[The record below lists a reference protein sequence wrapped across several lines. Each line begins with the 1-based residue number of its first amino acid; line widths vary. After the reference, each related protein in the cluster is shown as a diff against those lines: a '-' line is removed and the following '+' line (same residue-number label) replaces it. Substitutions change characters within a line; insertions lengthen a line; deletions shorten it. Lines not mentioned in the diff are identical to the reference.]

1 MPPASSSSGSSVERR
16 PFASMQQTVDV
27 TVATSG
33 ALSKSRFDG
42 DDETRY
48 FSVVYCKS
56 SARKHKKY
64 EDDAVLVVR
73 AKTRLAI
80 LKDSTGK
87 KEIARGSGLQ
97 MSKLEELASGGQI
110 SFGGKDV
117 EVMEELSRANF
128 ENAAAEAADNASAG
142 AGHDGEGAD
151 AADPGVCSP
160 SLSTLKNKV
169 ISKTVFKPFSAPAR
183 FGVTPMMNSSARG
196 DLNPRPMFNVNRP
209 DALVLP
215 RPPFHTHTT
224 RSGAPDAS
232 SSSVSVMTD
241 VVVDPHLSRHLRP
254 HQAAGLVF
262 LYRCVMGFNEGGNKG
277 VILADEMGLGK
288 TLQTIALIW
297 TLLKQGPWGGKP
309 IAKRTL
315 ILAPSSLVKNWQAE
329 FSKWLGSER
338 ISVFAVDQSNRVTE
352 YLSRQ
357 NTPVLIMSYEMFV
370 RSYEHVTRLKFD
382 LLVCDEGHRLKNEK
396 VKASTLLGEMDTEMR
411 VVLTGTPL
419 QNDLKEFYAI
429 ACVVNPNV
437 LGSPASFAR
446 KYEDPIVRSKQPE
459 ASEGDIEDGRIRAE
473 ELNELTS
480 TFILRR
486 TQDVISKFLP
496 PKTEMIL
503 FCRPTQLQSYIYEQ
517 TLNGFG
523 SVFSLDKTCVLER

>member
-1 MPPASSSSGSSVERR
+1 MPPASSSSSSCADRR
-16 PFASMQQTVDV
+16 PFASVQQTVTATV
-27 TVATSG
+27 TT
-33 ALSKSRFDG
+33 LSKSRFDG

-48 FSVVYCKS
+48 FSAVYCKS

-64 EDDAVLVVR
+64 EDDAMLIVR
-73 AKTRLAI
+73 ANSRLAI

-87 KEIARGSGLQ
+87 REIARGSGLQ

-117 EVMEELSRANF
+117 EVMEELTRAKF
-128 ENAAAEAADNASAG
+128 ENATEEAAAAVDNASTTVG
-142 AGHDGEGAD
+142 RDGEGVD
-151 AADPGVCSP
+151 AAEPA
-160 SLSTLKNKV
+160 LSSIKDQV

-183 FGVTPMMNSSARG
+183 FGVTPKINSSVRG
-196 DLNPRPMFNVNRP
+196 NLNSRPMFNVNRP

-215 RPPFHTHTT
+215 RPPFHAMS
-224 RSGAPDAS
+224 SGAPDAGAIS
-232 SSSVSVMTD
+232 D
-241 VVVDPHLSRHLRP
+241 VVVDPHVSRHLRP
-254 HQAAGLVF
+254 HQTAGVVF

-338 ISVFAVDQSNRVTE
+338 INVFAVDQSNRVTE

-370 RSYEHVTRLKFD
+370 RSFEHITRLKFD

-396 VKASTLLGEMDTEMR
+396 IKASTLLGEMDTEMR
-411 VVLTGTPL
+411 IVLTGTPL

-446 KYEDPIVRSKQPE
+446 KYEDPIVRSKQPDATVE
-459 ASEGDIEDGRIRAE
+459 EIEDGKIRAE

-480 TFILRR
+480 AFILRR

-503 FCRPTQLQSYIYEQ
+503 FCRPTQLQSYIYEKA
-517 TLNGFG
+517 LIGFG
-523 SVFSLDKTCVLER
+523 SVFSLDNSCVLEK